1 MVKSII
7 EGVADFFKDCPLLN
21 AGVFRVDALGDEPQE
36 YTDLWLMRF
45 AADGRVDDFEEWVYW
60 PHKPYTA
67 ED

>member
-36 YTDLWLMRF
+36 YTIETGIFNPIIHRRQL
-45 AADGRVDDFEEWVYW
+45 
-60 PHKPYTA
+60 
-67 ED
+67 